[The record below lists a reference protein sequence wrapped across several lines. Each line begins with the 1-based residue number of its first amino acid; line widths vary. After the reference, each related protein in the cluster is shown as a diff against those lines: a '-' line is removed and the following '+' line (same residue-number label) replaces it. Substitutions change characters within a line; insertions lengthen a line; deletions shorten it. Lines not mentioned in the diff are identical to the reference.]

1 MAARCPLILIWSI
14 MFHVGV
20 DRCNIYISY
29 VALSTDDGKMKVH
42 QHQQSLTSTG
52 QTVANVAVLRQQLG
66 SLGSSSMMLVG
77 INNLYVL
84 VSQRRGRGC
93 VARHETRDTRTSGP
107 VTSQY
112 LCRYLLSTRV
122 SRYLLSTRVSRY
134 LLSTTVSRYLLSSR
148 VSM

>member
-1 MAARCPLILIWSI
+1 

-52 QTVANVAVLRQQLG
+52 QTVANVAVLRPQLG

-77 INNLYVL
+77 VNNLYVL

-93 VARHETRDTRTSGP
+93 VARHETRDTRTSH
-107 VTSQY
+107 
-112 LCRYLLSTRV
+112 L
-122 SRYLLSTRVSRY
+122 
-134 LLSTTVSRYLLSSR
+134 R